1 MAALLRAP
9 RIPLGASP
17 PAAPRLLLLL
27 LLLPPAQAAPGAH
40 GRPLSKVVAL
50 NVNVGRT
57 PPGPGP
63 KSWRRARGF
72 LLPVVE
78 TCACPPLPSRPL
90 PSPPHPPLLSPS
102 PLPSLMPSPFLP
114 LPPPLP
120 SSPLL
125 PFPPLSHTPLP
136 SLPTPFAGP
145 PLPNTSPLLYVC
157 ALPTLPLLLL
167 TGSVA
172 FSSACGRPYIQGKI
186 VGGVDVLERK
196 WPWQVSVHYRGFH
209 VCGGSIISEY
219 WILSAA
225 HCFDRDKNIVAF
237 DMYVGLVDLRFA
249 SNHTQWFEV
258 NKVIVHP
265 TYQLYHPVGGDIA
278 LVQLKSRIVFSDSVL
293 PVCIAPPDVNLHN
306 VTCWATGWGLIS
318 PQGIPG
324 WLSSLAPA
332 FGPGHDPGVPGSSPA
347 SGSLHGACFSLC
359 LCLCLSLSLSLMN
372 K

>member
-1 MAALLRAP
+1 MASCRLGNKRTGQNSPAVGTTTHASPAGSLPRTLPLMAALLRDP

-50 NVNVGRT
+50 NVNV
-57 PPGPGP
+57 
-63 KSWRRARGF
+63 
-72 LLPVVE
+72 
-78 TCACPPLPSRPL
+78 
-90 PSPPHPPLLSPS
+90 
-102 PLPSLMPSPFLP
+102 
-114 LPPPLP
+114 
-120 SSPLL
+120 
-125 PFPPLSHTPLP
+125 
-136 SLPTPFAGP
+136 
-145 PLPNTSPLLYVC
+145 
-157 ALPTLPLLLL
+157 
-167 TGSVA
+167 
-172 FSSACGRPYIQGKI
+172 ACGRRYIQGKI

-237 DMYVGLVDLRFA
+237 DMYVGMVDLRFA

-318 PQGIPG
+318 PQGYVTDHLQEAQMPLISLPLCQLLYGQLSYIMLDMLCAGDIRNVKTVCEGDSGGPLVCELNRTWLQVGIVSWGRGCTYPMYPAVYTRVSYFSKWIHYHIKNTPPPSQPLPALSPMLGATISIPVTMLAV
-324 WLSSLAPA
+324 LSTL
-332 FGPGHDPGVPGSSPA
+332 
-347 SGSLHGACFSLC
+347 
-359 LCLCLSLSLSLMN
+359 
-372 K
+372 

>member
-1 MAALLRAP
+1 MAALLRDP

-50 NVNVGRT
+50 NVNVN
-57 PPGPGP
+57 
-63 KSWRRARGF
+63 
-72 LLPVVE
+72 VNV
-78 TCACPPLPSRPL
+78 
-90 PSPPHPPLLSPS
+90 
-102 PLPSLMPSPFLP
+102 
-114 LPPPLP
+114 
-120 SSPLL
+120 
-125 PFPPLSHTPLP
+125 
-136 SLPTPFAGP
+136 
-145 PLPNTSPLLYVC
+145 NV
-157 ALPTLPLLLL
+157 
-167 TGSVA
+167 
-172 FSSACGRPYIQGKI
+172 ACGRRYIQGKI

-209 VCGGSIISEY
+209 ICGGSIISEY

-318 PQGIPG
+318 PQGYVTDHLQEAQMPLISLPLCQLLYGHLSYIMLDMLCAGDIRNVKTVCEGDSGGPLVCELNHTWLQVGIVSWGRGCTYPMYPAVYTRVSYFSKWIHYHIKNTPPPSQPLPALSPMLGATISIPVTMLAV
-324 WLSSLAPA
+324 LSTL
-332 FGPGHDPGVPGSSPA
+332 
-347 SGSLHGACFSLC
+347 
-359 LCLCLSLSLSLMN
+359 
-372 K
+372 